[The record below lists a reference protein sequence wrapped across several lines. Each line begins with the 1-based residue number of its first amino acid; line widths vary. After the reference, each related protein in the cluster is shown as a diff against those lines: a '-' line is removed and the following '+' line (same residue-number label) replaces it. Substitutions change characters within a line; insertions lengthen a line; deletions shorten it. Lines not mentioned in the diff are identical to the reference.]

1 MVIAR
6 QRGSARRTTDGTWS
20 LNELDDGSR
29 DQIPAI
35 QGQLLRQ
42 SERRE
47 VAIYLRD
54 GKLWIADFMD
64 GVGEIVEPAAWFRF
78 NCGTPWARRAHRR
91 MLFESATPLSAELA
105 ARIECLHHR
114 ESDVGEDGER
124 PP

>member
-1 MVIAR
+1 MDPADE
-6 QRGSARRTTDGTWS
+6 SAS
-20 LNELDDGSR
+20 
-29 DQIPAI
+29 I
-35 QGQLLRQ
+35 QGQILRR

-54 GKLWIADFMD
+54 GKLWIADFVD
-64 GVGEIVEPAAWFRF
+64 GIGELIDPAAWFRF

-105 ARIECLHHR
+105 ARIERLHHPSADR
-114 ESDVGEDGER
+114 GEASER